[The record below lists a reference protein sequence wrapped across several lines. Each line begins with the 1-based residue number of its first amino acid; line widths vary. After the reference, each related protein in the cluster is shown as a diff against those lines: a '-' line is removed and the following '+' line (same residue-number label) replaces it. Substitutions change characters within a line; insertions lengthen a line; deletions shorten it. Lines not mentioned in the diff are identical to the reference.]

1 MNTEKQKNK
10 KGFTLIELLVVVLII
25 GILAA
30 IALPQ
35 YQLAVDKAEFAKLQ
49 SMVRS
54 LRDAYD
60 EYVLLHN
67 VGTKNFDDLSF
78 TMPEDFVSSYTG
90 NMYNCVSNNDMFCC
104 MSASGEGWTGDIN
117 CGKKDLSFLSHQPF
131 FTSNN
136 VPIKRTAL
144 CVAEKDNARAN
155 RLCSSLGVCQHISN
169 EWTPKGI
176 NNSYKYY
183 LLN

>member
-1 MNTEKQKNK
+1 MLKLSKYPP

-49 SMVRS
+49 SMVGS

-60 EYVLLHN
+60 EYVLLHD

-78 TMPEDFVSSYTG
+78 TMPEDFVESANNSYYT
-90 NMYNCVSNNDMFCC
+90 CRSNNSMFCC
-104 MSASGEGWTGDIN
+104 MSPSGGSYWGLIV
-117 CGKKDLSFLSHQPF
+117 CGKNDLSFWYSQRF
-131 FTSNN
+131 FGNGNTSD
-136 VPIKRTAL
+136 RAGYCGAQT
-144 CVAEKDNARAN
+144 DNTRAN
-155 RLCSSLGVCQHISN
+155 RLCSSLGTFAGNSN
-169 EWTPKGI
+169 MWTPEGLD
-176 NNSYKYY
+176 NSYQFYS
-183 LLN
+183 L